1 MIQYIYFVKCPDC
14 EDEPFD
20 FFKDAKDHAISCLSK
35 KPIITQVEVN
45 RNDFGECTDSSD
57 LGTIW
62 SWEDMVGST
71 EDEPAVSVFT
81 KDDLATLP
89 MDNDPEFATLDNSLD
104 DVPDNF
110 EKPIIEDIGREAE
123 MKQLAKEMFDLG
135 VECTSYEEFAGFME
149 ENNDT
154 PTEEL
159 YAIYKDAVA
168 AAYASSS
175 KGKAIPEGMTIEQ
188 LVEEMEENEDT
199 VECTWC
205 EDLFD
210 KSECRYEVDLG
221 WLCGR
226 CEAAIKS
233 RGEPLTFREN
243 NYWDFLDEE
252 VGATEEAPLKEA
264 SSDPIEEIEFEYD
277 DLKVTLQG
285 PKRDV
290 DDWDEEE
297 KVVDFLY
304 KKDKEDVAMDIW
316 DWFITEEDVKDVPG
330 GLEALEDDTEW
341 AKFLAANWDNLL
353 EKHYKELLDHYRS
366 EATEEYENSHYLDE
380 TVKVTEC
387 DKTDSFLEA
396 LEEREAYDKRLT
408 YCPECDTTKFDP
420 ETGICINC
428 GFN

>member
-14 EDEPFD
+14 EDEHFD
-20 FFKDAKDHAISCLSK
+20 FFNDAKDFALGCLSK
-35 KPIITQVEVN
+35 KPIITQTEVC

-57 LGTIW
+57 LGTVW
-62 SWEDMVGST
+62 SWEDMVKDTEEEPLST
-71 EDEPAVSVFT
+71 FSKYETVGV
-81 KDDLATLP
+81 DL
-89 MDNDPEFATLDNSLD
+89 DSDPEFTALDNSLD

-110 EKPIIEDIGREAE
+110 CRPVPADMSI
-123 MKQLAKEMFDLG
+123 
-135 VECTSYEEFAGFME
+135 
-149 ENNDT
+149 
-154 PTEEL
+154 
-159 YAIYKDAVA
+159 DA
-168 AAYASSS
+168 
-175 KGKAIPEGMTIEQ
+175 

-199 VECTWC
+199 VECKWC
-205 EDLFD
+205 EELFD

-221 WLCGR
+221 WLCSR

-252 VGATEEAPLKEA
+252 DAELTEA
-264 SSDPIEEIEFEYD
+264 SLTSEVLEESSNVDEEIEFEYN
-277 DLKVTLQG
+277 DLTVTLQG

-290 DDWDEEE
+290 DNWDEEE

-316 DWFITEEDVKDVPG
+316 DRFITEEDVKDVPG
-330 GLEALEDDTEW
+330 GLETLEDDTEW
-341 AKFLAANWDNLL
+341 AKFLATNWDNLL

-366 EATEEYENSHYLDE
+366 EAAEEYENSHYLGE

-420 ETGICINC
+420 ETGICISC